1 MRAEF
6 AALLVRI
13 KSIRNIHFYDVV
25 SVDDLLNRLIQ
36 DRDCPIVRKQLIS
49 LFLNSY
55 FPQGVGGSSQV
66 ARSLALIKKNP
77 EAAMV
82 FYGSVVDQASVGSVC
97 KLSALLLRCSLNF
110 VSRKLKKMQGVDDEN
125 EEDEDE
131 EEGDEDGF
139 SIVGQIVVLEV
150 IASLLKSVHKNVMTD
165 SRYSE
170 CKTFLAEQLSIQ
182 SLESLLVAYSDDQPF
197 NQEALSSLWKIIGYL
212 GEVSQGSLL
221 ERLVENLM
229 SMDESSSKML
239 LNSLVDCLVKWDQ
252 LVFLVTK
259 IEDFLSQWK
268 ESKFIASGSGSAGG
282 KSGAAKTKK
291 GKKPAFNWNPI
302 VVLGTVEYI
311 VQAPSVQCPTQLLK
325 RLLAALETCVTP
337 LLDMSADDVGSLYK
351 ANSFGFM
358 RLLEVY
364 AKFAVLA
371 QCAHVTQETSVLLEK
386 SVAKNVGRSREDMEA
401 LQPSAYFK
409 PPTALASLGSWVT
422 SCLVDMRKAADEANE
437 DATGAKKRRRGGGK
451 ATASSNEDGKSPQEE
466 LLTRW
471 RNLFALI
478 ALLSAESIGFAL
490 QSEVAN
496 ENATAAQG
504 FVDTHVADLTG
515 ALDRMPSFERTIFYH
530 SCQLLH
536 LLEGARK
543 QQKPASGS
551 FAQLTQWIELL
562 QRALSHVHEKQED
575 QCEDL
580 WAVVSGSL
588 IVLVAATE

>member
-1 MRAEF
+1 
-6 AALLVRI
+6 
-13 KSIRNIHFYDVV
+13 
-25 SVDDLLNRLIQ
+25 
-36 DRDCPIVRKQLIS
+36 
-49 LFLNSY
+49 
-55 FPQGVGGSSQV
+55 
-66 ARSLALIKKNP
+66 
-77 EAAMV
+77 MV
-82 FYGSVVDQASVGSVC
+82 FYGNVVDQASVGSVC

-110 VSRKLKKMQGVDDEN
+110 VSRKLKKMQGDEDEN
-125 EEDEDE
+125 DEEEDEEDE
-131 EEGDEDGF
+131 EGF

-150 IASLLKSVHKNVMTD
+150 IASLLKSVHKNIMND

-182 SLESLLVAYSDDQPF
+182 SLESLLVAYGEDQPF

-212 GEVSQGSLL
+212 GGLYQGSLL

-252 LVFLVTK
+252 VVFLVTK
-259 IEDFLSQWK
+259 IEDFLCQWK
-268 ESKFIASGSGSAGG
+268 ENKFIASGCGSASG
-282 KSGAAKTKK
+282 KSGGTKTKK

-325 RLLAALETCVTP
+325 RLLVALETCVTP
-337 LLDMSADDVGSLYK
+337 VLDMSADDVGSLYK
-351 ANSFGFM
+351 SNSFGFM

-364 AKFAVLA
+364 AKFSVLA
-371 QCAHVTQETSVLLEK
+371 ECAHVTQETSVLLEK
-386 SVAKNVGRSREDMEA
+386 SAAKNVGRTKVDMEA
-401 LQPSAYFK
+401 LQPSANFK

-422 SCLVDMRKAADEANE
+422 SCLVDMRKAADEENE
-437 DATGAKKRRRGGGK
+437 DATSAKKRRRGGK
-451 ATASSNEDGKSPQEE
+451 STTSNDDGKSPQEE
-466 LLTRW
+466 LLAHW

-478 ALLSAESIGFAL
+478 ALLSAECIGFAL

-496 ENATAAQG
+496 ENAIAAEG

-515 ALDRMPSFERTIFYH
+515 ALDRMTSFERTIFYH

-543 QQKPASGS
+543 QQKPASRS
-551 FAQLTQWIELL
+551 FAQLTQWTESL
-562 QRALSHVHEKQED
+562 QKALSTVHEKQEEK
-575 QCEDL
+575 CEDL
-580 WAVVSGSL
+580 WAAVSGSVVVP
-588 IVLVAATE
+588 IATE